1 MSPNEIKHILD
12 IATIVMVV
20 FIVLAA
26 MAARIY
32 VNQAAKKK
40 TLDIN
45 RRWIESLPSM
55 ISTLGVLGTF
65 GGITLG
71 LLFFNTNNLNVSI
84 PLLLS
89 GLKTAFFTSLAG
101 MIGSLLLNRKVA
113 SLYDKQSG
121 GVKDPTTFFHVMAGY
136 SQSQVNALE
145 EQNKLMQKQS
155 TALEEQ
161 NKLLAGM
168 VESVNGKLD
177 VLTQKFEDF
186 SEMLKKSNTDA
197 LVEVMEKLTEEFQK
211 QMGTLIE
218 RLVQKNFDQLTQ
230 SVDRLNLWQQE
241 NKNQVATLIQ
251 QFKDIES
258 DFETS
263 STTLKKVSA
272 DTQLLVSE
280 GGKLEQL
287 ISALN
292 LVVLE
297 NKTYLNVAQQL
308 QDAANL
314 TKDNMVKFDDSTS
327 KLNEWVRKQRDFV
340 EGVQL
345 LIAKLEEISQLKD
358 FGSDFWKETRSKMEE
373 SVGILKNGSQE
384 IENQLTNLDERFY
397 QRLNATLAQL
407 DACIQSMVKASGY
420 KPSGNGR
427 TPIGF

>member
-1 MSPNEIKHILD
+1 MSPTEIKHILD

-71 LLFFNTNNLNVSI
+71 LLFFDTNNLNVSI

-113 SLYDKQSG
+113 SLYDKNSG

-161 NKLLAGM
+161 NKLIAGM

-263 STTLKKVSA
+263 STTLKRVSA

-407 DACIQSMVKASGY
+407 DACIQAMVKASGY

>member
-71 LLFFNTNNLNVSI
+71 LLFFDTNNLNVSI

-113 SLYDKQSG
+113 SLYDKNSG

>member
-1 MSPNEIKHILD
+1 MSPTEIKHILD

-71 LLFFNTNNLNVSI
+71 LLFFDTNNLNVSI

-113 SLYDKQSG
+113 SLYDKNSG

-340 EGVQL
+340 DGVQL

>member
-1 MSPNEIKHILD
+1 MSPTEIKHILD

-32 VNQAAKKK
+32 VNRAAKRR

-121 GVKDPTTFFHVMAGY
+121 GVNDTTSFYQTMNAYAQEYRFAVVKQINLM
-136 SQSQVNALE
+136 QSQATTM
-145 EQNKLMQKQS
+145 K
-155 TALEEQ
+155 EQ

-186 SEMLKKSNTDA
+186 SEMLKKSNTVA

-263 STTLKKVSA
+263 STTLKKGFCRHPTA
-272 DTQLLVSE
+272 RQRGRQTGATHLCPQPR
-280 GGKLEQL
+280 G
-287 ISALN
+287 A
-292 LVVLE
+292 
-297 NKTYLNVAQQL
+297 
-308 QDAANL
+308 
-314 TKDNMVKFDDSTS
+314 
-327 KLNEWVRKQRDFV
+327 RKQDLPQRGAATARCCQPDQGQHGEVRRLHQQV
-340 EGVQL
+340 ERMG
-345 LIAKLEEISQLKD
+345 
-358 FGSDFWKETRSKMEE
+358 
-373 SVGILKNGSQE
+373 
-384 IENQLTNLDERFY
+384 
-397 QRLNATLAQL
+397 AQ
-407 DACIQSMVKASGY
+407 AA
-420 KPSGNGR
+420 
-427 TPIGF
+427 

>member
-26 MAARIY
+26 MAARVY
-32 VNQAAKKK
+32 VNRAAKRR

-71 LLFFNTNNLNVSI
+71 LLFFDTNNLNVSI

-113 SLYDKQSG
+113 SLYDKNSG

-420 KPSGNGR
+420 KPSGSGR
-427 TPIGF
+427 NPIGF

>member
-71 LLFFNTNNLNVSI
+71 LLFFDTNNLNVSI

-113 SLYDKQSG
+113 SLYDKNSG

-161 NKLLAGM
+161 NKLIAGM
-168 VESVNGKLD
+168 VESINGKLD

-218 RLVQKNFDQLTQ
+218 RLVQKNFDQLNQ

-407 DACIQSMVKASGY
+407 DACIQAMVKASGY

-427 TPIGF
+427 TPNGF

>member
-20 FIVLAA
+20 FIVLAV

-32 VNQAAKKK
+32 VNRAAKRR

-71 LLFFNTNNLNVSI
+71 LLFFDTNNLNVSI

-113 SLYDKQSG
+113 SLYDKNSG

-161 NKLLAGM
+161 NKLIAGM

-420 KPSGNGR
+420 KPSGTGR
-427 TPIGF
+427 NPIGF

>member
-12 IATIVMVV
+12 IATIV
-20 FIVLAA
+20 IVLAA

-113 SLYDKQSG
+113 SLYDKNSG

-340 EGVQL
+340 DGVQL

-407 DACIQSMVKASGY
+407 DACIQAMVKASGY
-420 KPSGNGR
+420 KPSGSGR
-427 TPIGF
+427 NPIGF

>member
-71 LLFFNTNNLNVSI
+71 LLFFDTNNLNVSI

-113 SLYDKQSG
+113 SLYDKNSG

-161 NKLLAGM
+161 NKLIAGM

-345 LIAKLEEISQLKD
+345 LIAKLEEISQFKD

-407 DACIQSMVKASGY
+407 DACIQAMVKASGY

>member
-1 MSPNEIKHILD
+1 MSPTEIKHILD

-32 VNQAAKKK
+32 VNRAAKKK

-113 SLYDKQSG
+113 SLYDKNSG

-136 SQSQVNALE
+136 SQSQVN
-145 EQNKLMQKQS
+145 
-155 TALEEQ
+155 ALEEQ

>member
-1 MSPNEIKHILD
+1 
-12 IATIVMVV
+12 
-20 FIVLAA
+20 
-26 MAARIY
+26 
-32 VNQAAKKK
+32 
-40 TLDIN
+40 
-45 RRWIESLPSM
+45 
-55 ISTLGVLGTF
+55 
-65 GGITLG
+65 
-71 LLFFNTNNLNVSI
+71 
-84 PLLLS
+84 
-89 GLKTAFFTSLAG
+89 

-161 NKLLAGM
+161 NKLIAGM
-168 VESVNGKLD
+168 VESINGKLD

-218 RLVQKNFDQLTQ
+218 RLVQKNFDQLNQ

-407 DACIQSMVKASGY
+407 DACIQAMVKASGY
-420 KPSGNGR
+420 KPSGTGR
-427 TPIGF
+427 NPIGF

>member
-20 FIVLAA
+20 FIVLAV

-32 VNQAAKKK
+32 VNRAAKRR

-71 LLFFNTNNLNVSI
+71 LLFFDTNNLNVSI

-113 SLYDKQSG
+113 SLCDKNSG

-373 SVGILKNGSQE
+373 NVGILKNGSQE

-420 KPSGNGR
+420 KPSGTGR
-427 TPIGF
+427 NPIGF

>member
-121 GVKDPTTFFHVMAGY
+121 GVKDAASFYQTMNAYAQEYRFAVVKQINLM
-136 SQSQVNALE
+136 QSQATTM
-145 EQNKLMQKQS
+145 K
-155 TALEEQ
+155 EQ

-168 VESVNGKLD
+168 VESINGKLD

>member
-20 FIVLAA
+20 SIVLAA

-32 VNQAAKKK
+32 VNRAAKRR
-40 TLDIN
+40 TLDVN

-113 SLYDKQSG
+113 SLYDKHNG

-168 VESVNGKLD
+168 VESINGKLD

-211 QMGTLIE
+211 
-218 RLVQKNFDQLTQ
+218 
-230 SVDRLNLWQQE
+230 
-241 NKNQVATLIQ
+241 
-251 QFKDIES
+251 
-258 DFETS
+258 
-263 STTLKKVSA
+263 
-272 DTQLLVSE
+272 
-280 GGKLEQL
+280 
-287 ISALN
+287 
-292 LVVLE
+292 
-297 NKTYLNVAQQL
+297 
-308 QDAANL
+308 
-314 TKDNMVKFDDSTS
+314 
-327 KLNEWVRKQRDFV
+327 
-340 EGVQL
+340 
-345 LIAKLEEISQLKD
+345 
-358 FGSDFWKETRSKMEE
+358 
-373 SVGILKNGSQE
+373 
-384 IENQLTNLDERFY
+384 
-397 QRLNATLAQL
+397 
-407 DACIQSMVKASGY
+407 
-420 KPSGNGR
+420 
-427 TPIGF
+427 

>member
-1 MSPNEIKHILD
+1 MSPTEIKHILD

-32 VNQAAKKK
+32 VNRAAQKK

-45 RRWIESLPSM
+45 RRWIESLPSI

-71 LLFFNTNNLNVSI
+71 LLFFDTNNLNVSI

-113 SLYDKQSG
+113 SLYDKNSG

-161 NKLLAGM
+161 NKLIAGM

-218 RLVQKNFDQLTQ
+218 RLVQKNFNQLTQ

-420 KPSGNGR
+420 KPSGTGR
-427 TPIGF
+427 NPIGF

>member
-71 LLFFNTNNLNVSI
+71 LLFFDTNNLNVSI

-113 SLYDKQSG
+113 SLYDKNSG

-345 LIAKLEEISQLKD
+345 LIAKLEEISQFKD

-407 DACIQSMVKASGY
+407 DACIQAMVKASGY
-420 KPSGNGR
+420 KPSGTGR
-427 TPIGF
+427 NPIGF

>member
-20 FIVLAA
+20 FIVLAV

-32 VNQAAKKK
+32 VNRAAKRR

-71 LLFFNTNNLNVSI
+71 LLFFDTNNLNVSI

-113 SLYDKQSG
+113 SLYDKNSG

-161 NKLLAGM
+161 NKLIAGM

>member
-71 LLFFNTNNLNVSI
+71 LLFFDTNNLNVSI

-161 NKLLAGM
+161 NKLIAGM
-168 VESVNGKLD
+168 VESINGKLD

-218 RLVQKNFDQLTQ
+218 RLVQKNFDQLNQ

-407 DACIQSMVKASGY
+407 DACIQAMVKASGY

-427 TPIGF
+427 TPNGF

>member
-32 VNQAAKKK
+32 VNRAAKRR

-71 LLFFNTNNLNVSI
+71 LLFFDTNNLNVSI

-113 SLYDKQSG
+113 SLYDKNSG

-145 EQNKLMQKQS
+145 EQNKLI
-155 TALEEQ
+155 
-161 NKLLAGM
+161 AGM

-420 KPSGNGR
+420 KPSGTGR
-427 TPIGF
+427 NPIGF

>member
-20 FIVLAA
+20 FIVLAV

-32 VNQAAKKK
+32 VNRAAKRR

-71 LLFFNTNNLNVSI
+71 LLFFDTNNLNVSI

-113 SLYDKQSG
+113 SLYDKNSG

-197 LVEVMEKLTEEFQK
+197 MVEVMEKLTEEFQK

-420 KPSGNGR
+420 KPSGTGR
-427 TPIGF
+427 NPIGF

>member
-113 SLYDKQSG
+113 SLYDKNSG

-145 EQNKLMQKQS
+145 EQNKLMQSQATTMK
-155 TALEEQ
+155 EQ
-161 NKLLAGM
+161 NKLIAGM

-345 LIAKLEEISQLKD
+345 LIAKFEEISQLKD

-420 KPSGNGR
+420 KPSGSGR
-427 TPIGF
+427 NPIGF

>member
-1 MSPNEIKHILD
+1 
-12 IATIVMVV
+12 
-20 FIVLAA
+20 
-26 MAARIY
+26 
-32 VNQAAKKK
+32 
-40 TLDIN
+40 
-45 RRWIESLPSM
+45 
-55 ISTLGVLGTF
+55 
-65 GGITLG
+65 
-71 LLFFNTNNLNVSI
+71 
-84 PLLLS
+84 
-89 GLKTAFFTSLAG
+89 

-113 SLYDKQSG
+113 SLYDKNSG

-161 NKLLAGM
+161 NKLIAGM

-263 STTLKKVSA
+263 STTLKRVSA

-407 DACIQSMVKASGY
+407 DACIQAMVKASGY

>member
-71 LLFFNTNNLNVSI
+71 LLFFDTNNLNVSI

-161 NKLLAGM
+161 NKLIAGM
-168 VESVNGKLD
+168 VESINGKLD

-218 RLVQKNFDQLTQ
+218 RLVQKNFDQLNQ

-407 DACIQSMVKASGY
+407 DACIQAMVKASGY
-420 KPSGNGR
+420 KPSGTGR
-427 TPIGF
+427 NPIGF

>member
-1 MSPNEIKHILD
+1 MK
-12 IATIVMVV
+12 
-20 FIVLAA
+20 
-26 MAARIY
+26 
-32 VNQAAKKK
+32 
-40 TLDIN
+40 
-45 RRWIESLPSM
+45 
-55 ISTLGVLGTF
+55 
-65 GGITLG
+65 
-71 LLFFNTNNLNVSI
+71 
-84 PLLLS
+84 
-89 GLKTAFFTSLAG
+89 
-101 MIGSLLLNRKVA
+101 
-113 SLYDKQSG
+113 
-121 GVKDPTTFFHVMAGY
+121 
-136 SQSQVNALE
+136 
-145 EQNKLMQKQS
+145 
-155 TALEEQ
+155 EQ

-230 SVDRLNLWQQE
+230 SVERLNLWQQE

-420 KPSGNGR
+420 KPSGTGR
-427 TPIGF
+427 NPIGF

>member
-1 MSPNEIKHILD
+1 MTT
-12 IATIVMVV
+12 IALVAIIIIAG
-20 FIVLAA
+20 F
-26 MAARIY
+26 AARIY
-32 VNQAAKKK
+32 INNQAKNK
-40 TLDIN
+40 TLDKN
-45 RRWIESLPSM
+45 RGWIESLPSL

-71 LLFFNTNNLNVSI
+71 LWFFDTSNLNASI

-89 GLKTAFFTSLAG
+89 GMKTAFFTSLAG
-101 MIGSLLLNRKVA
+101 MGGSLLLNRKVA
-113 SLYDKQSG
+113 SLYDKQNG
-121 GVKDPTTFFHVMAGY
+121 GVKDPTTFYHVMAGY
-136 SQSQVNALE
+136 AQSQANAME
-145 EQNKLMQKQS
+145 V
-155 TALEEQ
+155 Q
-161 NKLLAGM
+161 NKLLKGM
-168 VESVNGKLD
+168 TSSMKDHFNKLG
-177 VLTQKFEDF
+177 QKFDDF
-186 SEMLKKSNTDA
+186 SEVLKKSNTDA
-197 LVEVMEKLTEEFQK
+197 LVDVMAQLTEEFQK

-218 RLVQKNFDQLTQ
+218 SLVQKNFDQLTQ

-251 QFKDIES
+251 QYKDMES

-263 STTLKKVSA
+263 STTLKKVSD

-292 LVVLE
+292 QVVLE

-340 EGVQL
+340 EGVQV
-345 LIAKLEEISQLKD
+345 LIAKLDEICQLKD

-407 DACIQSMVKASGY
+407 DACIQAMVKNSGFNRN
-420 KPSGNGR
+420 SGGNK
-427 TPIGF
+427 IGF

>member
-32 VNQAAKKK
+32 GNLAAKRR

-71 LLFFNTNNLNVSI
+71 LLFFDTNNLNVSI

-113 SLYDKQSG
+113 SLYDKNSG

-420 KPSGNGR
+420 KPSGSGR
-427 TPIGF
+427 NPIGF

>member
-113 SLYDKQSG
+113 SLYDKNSG

-161 NKLLAGM
+161 NKLISGM

-420 KPSGNGR
+420 KPSGTGR
-427 TPIGF
+427 NPIGF

>member
-1 MSPNEIKHILD
+1 MSPTEIKHILD

-32 VNQAAKKK
+32 VNRAAKKK

-113 SLYDKQSG
+113 SLYDKNSG

-136 SQSQVNALE
+136 SQSQVN
-145 EQNKLMQKQS
+145 
-155 TALEEQ
+155 ALEEQ

-420 KPSGNGR
+420 KPSGTGR
-427 TPIGF
+427 NPIGF

>member
-1 MSPNEIKHILD
+1 MSPNDIKHILD

-32 VNQAAKKK
+32 VNRAAKK

-71 LLFFNTNNLNVSI
+71 LLFFDTNNLNVSI

-113 SLYDKQSG
+113 SLYDKNSG

-168 VESVNGKLD
+168 VESINGKLD

-420 KPSGNGR
+420 KPSGTGR
-427 TPIGF
+427 NPIGF

>member
-71 LLFFNTNNLNVSI
+71 LLFFDTNNLNVSI

-161 NKLLAGM
+161 NKLIAGM
-168 VESVNGKLD
+168 VESINGKLD

-218 RLVQKNFDQLTQ
+218 RLVQKNFDQLNQ

-407 DACIQSMVKASGY
+407 DACIQAMVKASGY

>member
-71 LLFFNTNNLNVSI
+71 LLFFDTNNLNVSI

-113 SLYDKQSG
+113 SLYDKNSG

-340 EGVQL
+340 DGVQL

>member
-32 VNQAAKKK
+32 VNRAAKRR

-71 LLFFNTNNLNVSI
+71 LLFFDTNNLNVSI

-113 SLYDKQSG
+113 SLYDKNSG

-145 EQNKLMQKQS
+145 EQNKLI
-155 TALEEQ
+155 
-161 NKLLAGM
+161 AGM

-186 SEMLKKSNTDA
+186 SEMLKKSNIDA

-420 KPSGNGR
+420 KPSGTGR
-427 TPIGF
+427 NPIGF

>member
-71 LLFFNTNNLNVSI
+71 LLFFDTNNLNVSI

-161 NKLLAGM
+161 NKLIAGM
-168 VESVNGKLD
+168 VESINGKLD

-218 RLVQKNFDQLTQ
+218 RLVQKNFDQLNQ

-263 STTLKKVSA
+263 STTLKRVSA

-420 KPSGNGR
+420 KPSGTGR
-427 TPIGF
+427 NPIGF